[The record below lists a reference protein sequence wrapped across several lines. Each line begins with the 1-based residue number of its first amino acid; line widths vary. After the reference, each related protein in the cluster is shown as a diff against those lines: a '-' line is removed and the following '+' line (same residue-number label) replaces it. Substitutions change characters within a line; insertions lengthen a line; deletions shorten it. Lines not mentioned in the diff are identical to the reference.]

1 MEPSICGVRFFS
13 KSHVDI
19 QPELL
24 TVEDCRP
31 HELEDLLTLPKPAQ
45 PLLAL
50 VAPLLPKPGGGPR
63 GLLIGAPQ
71 SSEVT
76 AVGGGAD
83 SPHVF
88 LELLRAKSI
97 LLNARVRG

>member
-1 MEPSICGVRFFS
+1 
-13 KSHVDI
+13 
-19 QPELL
+19 
-24 TVEDCRP
+24 
-31 HELEDLLTLPKPAQ
+31 
-45 PLLAL
+45 LLAF

-63 GLLIGAPQ
+63 ALLIGAPQ

-88 LELLRAKSI
+88 LEVLQQIVSLKLYSEI
-97 LLNARVRG
+97 EKFL